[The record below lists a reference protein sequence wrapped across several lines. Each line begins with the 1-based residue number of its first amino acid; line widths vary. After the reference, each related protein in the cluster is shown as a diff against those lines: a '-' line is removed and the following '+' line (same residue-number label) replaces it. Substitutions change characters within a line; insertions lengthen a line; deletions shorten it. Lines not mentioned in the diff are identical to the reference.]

1 MKRFSFL
8 LVTLAACGGTQGP
21 GEEANNPAPA
31 TPSPTAPAKRPASSD
46 VSFELPAIDVKGVVY
61 EPDAMGRPG
70 MALVGGKD
78 AASRE
83 LQRLE
88 ERAETQTG
96 AARAALVE
104 HIIALRKTAIEK
116 QRRLVQSTKDPV
128 AKQAQAAILATLLYR
143 QSKDVKAEEKALLKE
158 ARDTLRDVAQAVGDK
173 EIDEVTLRLLGSYEL
188 LLEDYP
194 AAEKAW
200 QGLIDKD
207 PKSKDVPD
215 SRGWLAYAQLRQF
228 KNAEALATVGT
239 APPDDKLP
247 QLAYAMAWA
256 KLRTGDGAGAW
267 QAITTAARGWGQN
280 PLREELERDVL
291 GFAGRANIALDQ
303 VAPVVAAL
311 AKAKLSPQ
319 ATAQQQQF
327 AQYELLAR
335 LGLSGYALA
344 GRWAAGIAA
353 LDKAVAVAGDAVP
366 PNDRPVIRYSQADF
380 TVRLDA
386 PDAAGKLATQA
397 VEALAACGS
406 RCSAKDMADTYQN
419 VYLMGRLFHNLYATA
434 NDRSYY
440 QPAHDLYE
448 LTIPKLDPA
457 NRAQAEQDL
466 KKLETTFRNLKVGT
480 GTHDK
485 SALGALL
492 PRHNLEVQACYEAAL
507 GQNPKLG
514 GSVVVN
520 LESDASGAIKGVST
534 EPKAGAADLAAVA
547 GCIADRVRQWKLP
560 KRGMPGSTRIKLSYQ
575 LAVKK

>member
-1 MKRFSFL
+1 
-8 LVTLAACGGTQGP
+8 
-21 GEEANNPAPA
+21 
-31 TPSPTAPAKRPASSD
+31 
-46 VSFELPAIDVKGVVY
+46 
-61 EPDAMGRPG
+61 
-70 MALVGGKD
+70 MALVDGKD

-83 LQRLE
+83 LARLE
-88 ERAETQTG
+88 TRAETQTG
-96 AARAALVE
+96 AARAALLD
-104 HIIALRKTAIEK
+104 HITALRKTAIEK
-116 QRRLVQSTKDPV
+116 QRGLVQSTKDPV

-143 QSKDVKAEEKALLKE
+143 QSKTEKAQEKALLTD
-158 ARDTLRDVAQAVGDK
+158 ARQTLRDVGQAAGDK
-173 EIDEVTLRLLGSYEL
+173 NIDEVTLRLLGSYEL

-207 PKSKDVPD
+207 PKAKDVPD
-215 SRGWLAYAQLRQF
+215 SRAWLAYAQLKQF
-228 KNAEALATVGT
+228 KNAEALATAG
-239 APPDDKLP
+239 ADKPDDKLP

-267 QAITTAARGWGQN
+267 EAITAAARGWGQN
-280 PLREELERDVL
+280 PNREELERDVL
-291 GFAGRANIALDQ
+291 GFAGRASIALDQ
-303 VAPVVAAL
+303 AAAAVAVL

-319 ATAQQQQF
+319 ASAQQLQLS
-327 AQYELLAR
+327 QYELLAR
-335 LGLSGYALA
+335 LGLTGYALA
-344 GRWAAGIAA
+344 GHWAAGVAA

-366 PNDRPVIRYSQADF
+366 ANDRPVIRYSQADF

-386 PDAAGKLATQA
+386 PDAAAKFATQA
-397 VEALAACGS
+397 IEALAACGPK
-406 RCSAKDMADTYQN
+406 CSEKDKADTYQN

-440 QPAHDLYE
+440 QPARDLYE

-466 KKLETTFRNLKVGT
+466 KKLETTFKNLKVGT

-492 PRHNLEVQACYEAAL
+492 PRHNLEAQACYEAAL
-507 GQNPKLG
+507 GTNPKLG
-514 GSVVVN
+514 GTVAVN

-534 EPKAGAADLAAVA
+534 EPKAGTADLSAAA
-547 GCIADRVRQWKLP
+547 GCIADRVRKWKLP
-560 KRGMPGSTRIKLSYQ
+560 KRGLPGSTRIKLSYQ